1 MFRLKEI
8 TNLSYLCVP
17 LERIKKGM
25 KFFMK
30 KIFLELKNLDKLT
43 YKIMGYGL
51 IFSSIITFIAVSILI
66 LYIFLG
72 INFFYHLGIALIKSS
87 FYIGTQFIICGIIVD
102 SIKKNLV

>member
-1 MFRLKEI
+1 
-8 TNLSYLCVP
+8 
-17 LERIKKGM
+17 
-25 KFFMK
+25 MK

-51 IFSSIITFIAVSILI
+51 IFSSVITFIAVSILI

-87 FYIGTQFIICGIIVD
+87 FYIGTQFIIGGIIVD